1 MKKTLIC
8 LVTIKKYFRI
18 DFKPNAIY
26 NTANHEKENFMSK
39 SEDIKKGDVKSKLE
53 EDIELIIDPE
63 KEKESSNKRKN
74 YGTKLVDS
82 GGCPGLV

>member
-1 MKKTLIC
+1 
-8 LVTIKKYFRI
+8 
-18 DFKPNAIY
+18 
-26 NTANHEKENFMSK
+26 MSESDN

-82 GGCPGLV
+82 GGCPFLA